1 MKNKFV
7 LLVLILLGLII
18 IAFIGLQFANR
29 TKINNQIQE
38 KSNSSVLY
46 EAQTDEKGSVVVGVT
61 PISLISES
69 NASFTISFT
78 THSGDLNY
86 DIAAI
91 SKLTDNKG
99 NVYRPI
105 SWTGGKGG
113 HHISGTL
120 IFPKL
125 SQEALFVTLTI
136 SKIDNQDRVF
146 EWKVN

>member
-7 LLVLILLGLII
+7 LFLVLIFGIVII
-18 IAFIGLQFANR
+18 LVAVLRSFGPIPSPN
-29 TKINNQIQE
+29 
-38 KSNSSVLY
+38 KSNTNTVY
-46 EAQTDEKGSVVVGVT
+46 QPQINEKESVVVEATMLSLSVGDNTSFTV
-61 PISLISES
+61 SLI
-69 NASFTISFT
+69 
-78 THSGDLNY
+78 THSGDLDY

-146 EWKVN
+146 KWKVN